1 MPEAREPT
9 VTGNGFEVVLAEK
22 GEAEFH
28 LFSPS
33 APASVQSL
41 VTFAKD
47 PVTGTAAVLMGTL
60 HYRDDL
66 KARLSSVRFQ
76 NDAGLALAS
85 FLQHGVTGLT
95 WLEGEFALAVFDAQE
110 RCLFALRDPL
120 GSYPLYWVC
129 HHHTVRVSTHLRLLA
144 QRLPETSVN
153 LDFLAS
159 FLMFPYAGVELATEQ
174 TAFTGSQRILPGT
187 LLRLHPCHPVT
198 RQWSWDWR
206 SRIQPLPDITPEA
219 ASEQFLYLFRQAV
232 KERIQFGKIAS
243 HLSGGMDSSSVACI
257 ARDFL
262 AATPD
267 KLIALSLVYQMP
279 SLAGESQY
287 IQRVVEQGGALEF
300 QAIAGDAALD
310 FHWFS
315 EGIPGHDE
323 PYSGLFHLAME
334 RVLVE
339 VAHQLG
345 VTTIL
350 SGGGAEL
357 ILEGNRSYLADWV
370 YRGRA
375 QEALQEARQWAI
387 ARNVSLWSVVRES
400 ILEPLVPPWLQEGLY
415 PLLHRG
421 YGRWPHLGLWQIPP
435 WIRPEF
441 AHQYCLWH
449 KALAGMGQLKHYPV
463 ERAFQDLG
471 LQAAAGNWASWY
483 VAAPLDIRIS
493 KPFLDPRLM
502 LYCLGLPRTF
512 REVPGTPKPLL
523 TMAMRGILPEPIRTR
538 RLKVSFNE
546 VYWRGLGQ
554 HLPYLEQMV
563 AETSLNDWGIFDKD
577 RLIQAMRQHAIG
589 IGDVRSGS
597 RIGRLLAAIAWFN
610 LCCGYQ
616 LLTKRLVGL
625 LNSDIGLTPGS
636 DSDAL
641 YDNESC

>member
-9 VTGNGFEVVLAEK
+9 VRGNGFEVVLGEQ

-33 APASVQSL
+33 APASAQSL

-47 PVTGTAAVLMGTL
+47 AATGTAAALMGTL

-66 KARLSSVRFQ
+66 KARLSPVRFQ
-76 NDAGLALAS
+76 NDAELVLAS

-95 WLEGEFALAVFDAQE
+95 WLEGEFALAVFAAQE
-110 RCLFALRDPL
+110 RCLLAMRDPL
-120 GSYPLYWVC
+120 GNYPLYWVC
-129 HHHTVRVSTHLRLLA
+129 HNHTVRVSTHLRFLA
-144 QRLPETSVN
+144 QRLPETSLN

-174 TAFTGSQRILPGT
+174 TAFTGSQRVLPGT
-187 LLRLHPCHPVT
+187 LLRLHPCCPAT

-206 SRIQPLPDITPEA
+206 SRIQSLPDTTLEA
-219 ASEQFLYLFRQAV
+219 ASEQFLHLLRQAV
-232 KERIQFGKIAS
+232 KERIQAGTISS
-243 HLSGGMDSSSVACI
+243 HLSGGRDSSSVTCI

-262 AATPD
+262 AAKPD
-267 KLIALSLVYQMP
+267 KLIALSLVYQMS

-287 IQRVVEQGGALEF
+287 IQRVVEQGGALELH
-300 QAIAGDAALD
+300 AIAGDAALD
-310 FHWFS
+310 FQWFT
-315 EGIPGHDE
+315 EGIPAHDE

-357 ILEGNRSYLADWV
+357 ILEGNHLYLADWV
-370 YRGRA
+370 CRGRLRA
-375 QEALQEARQWAI
+375 ALQEARQWAI

-400 ILEPLVPPWLQEGLY
+400 ILEPLVPSWLQEGLY

-441 AHQYCLWH
+441 ARQYGLWH

-483 VAAPLDIRIS
+483 VAAPLGIRIS
-493 KPFLDPRLM
+493 KPFLDPRLI

-523 TMAMRGILPEPIRTR
+523 TVAMRDILPEPIRMR

-563 AETSLNDWGIFDKD
+563 EKTPLNDWDIFEKEQF
-577 RLIQAMRQHAIG
+577 IQALRQHALG

-610 LCCGYQ
+610 GCD
-616 LLTKRLVGL
+616 TNV
-625 LNSDIGLTPGS
+625 
-636 DSDAL
+636 
-641 YDNESC
+641 